1 MGPHGQARACA
12 PKCLPSAKRLCP
24 GRRYSTQVWSSAK
37 ADKIY
42 LYSSFVS
49 VISILKLHYKS
60 GEEVKDMA
68 VSLKP
73 ATKVSEGL
81 KKMLNDA
88 IAREIQVSIQYMWQ
102 HVQVMGVKGVA
113 VQDQFKQTAIAE
125 MKHAEKI
132 AERLW
137 YLEGT
142 PTTKPALIKVGDSLK
157 EFLEFDVKAEEEAIT
172 MYKGIIEQAQKEG
185 DVTTAFIFKEILEDE
200 EEHHDLF
207 TTMLEEV

>member
-1 MGPHGQARACA
+1 MP
-12 PKCLPSAKRLCP
+12 
-24 GRRYSTQVWSSAK
+24 
-37 ADKIY
+37 
-42 LYSSFVS
+42 
-49 VISILKLHYKS
+49 
-60 GEEVKDMA
+60 

-73 ATKVSEGL
+73 VTRVSEKL
-81 KKMLNDA
+81 KGMLNNA

-102 HVQVMGVKGVA
+102 HVQVIGVKGVA
-113 VQDQFKQTAIAE
+113 VQDQFKKTAITE

-142 PTTKPALIKVGDSLK
+142 PTIKPAPINVGESLK
-157 EFLEFDVKAEEEAIT
+157 EFLELDTKAEEEAIV
-172 MYKGIIEQAQKEG
+172 MYKQIIELAQKEK
-185 DVTTAFIFKEILEDE
+185 DVTTAFMFKEILEDE